1 MKFGQ
6 LYMTL
11 FNRNGYLLSVLFIL
25 ILSVSAF
32 GQIANRN
39 PEELMNIDV
48 DEKLGDQV
56 PGDIQLINAL
66 GQTFTL
72 DSLYHRD
79 KPILLVMAYYNC
91 PMLCTLVLNGVVE
104 GLRPVS
110 LAPGRDYYVLVVSI
124 DPNET
129 PQLAKAKQQN
139 YVASMDKEG
148 ARNGMIFTVAQEEQS
163 RSLADA
169 IGFKYYYV
177 EERKE
182 WAHPAVVTLLSPEGV
197 ISRYLYG
204 IAFKPN
210 DLKLG
215 LLEASQGKIGSAVD
229 KVLLY
234 CFHYDPDSKGYVVF
248 ATNVMKVA
256 GIATVVIL
264 LIFLGLLWG
273 KETVKKVG
281 KN

>member
-6 LYMTL
+6 LDMTL
-11 FNRNGYLLSVLFIL
+11 LTRNGYLLSVLFIL
-25 ILSVSAF
+25 ILSVSAS

-39 PEELMNIDV
+39 PDELMNIDV
-48 DEKLGDQV
+48 DEKLGDKV

-66 GQTFTL
+66 GETFIL

-79 KPILLVMAYYNC
+79 KPIVLVMAYYNC

-182 WAHPAVVTLLSPEGV
+182 WAHPAVVTLLSPKGV

-215 LLEASQGKIGSAVD
+215 LLEASQGKIGSAMD

>member
-1 MKFGQ
+1 MHI
-6 LYMTL
+6 LT
-11 FNRNGYLLSVLFIL
+11 RNGYFLSVLFIL
-25 ILSVSAF
+25 LLSIFSFA
-32 GQIANRN
+32 QIANRN
-39 PEELMNIDV
+39 PDELLNIDV
-48 DEKLGDQV
+48 EEKLGEQV
-56 PGDIQLINAL
+56 PGDIQLTNAR
-66 GQTFTL
+66 GESITL
-72 DSLYHRD
+72 DSLYHRG
-79 KPILLVMAYYNC
+79 KPIVLVMAYYNC

-110 LAPGRDYYVLVVSI
+110 LIPAKDYYVLVVSI

-129 PQLAKAKQQN
+129 PQLAQAKKQN
-139 YVASMDKEG
+139 YVASIDKKG
-148 ARNGMIFTVAQEEQS
+148 AQEGMIFTIALQEQS
-163 RSLADA
+163 RALANA

-177 EERKE
+177 EERQE
-182 WAHPAVVTLLSPEGV
+182 WAHPAVVTLLSPDGV

-204 IAFKPN
+204 ISFKPN

-215 LLEASQGKIGSAVD
+215 LLEASQGKIGSAMD

-234 CFHYDPDSKGYVVF
+234 CYHYDPDSKGYVVF
-248 ATNVMKVA
+248 ATNVMKIA
-256 GIATVVIL
+256 GISTVVIL

>member
-1 MKFGQ
+1 
-6 LYMTL
+6 MTV

-25 ILSVSAF
+25 TITLAAS

-39 PEELMNIDV
+39 PDELMNIDV
-48 DEKLGDQV
+48 DEKLGEKV

-66 GQTFTL
+66 GEPLTL

-79 KPILLVMAYYNC
+79 KPIVLVMAYYNC

-110 LAPGRDYYVLVVSI
+110 LAPGSDYYVVVVSI

-129 PQLAKAKQQN
+129 PQLAKAKKQN
-139 YVASMDKEG
+139 YVASMDKKG
-148 ARNGMIFTVAQEEQS
+148 AKEGMIFTVAQEEQS
-163 RSLADA
+163 RALADA

-197 ISRYLYG
+197 VSRYLYG

-215 LLEASQGKIGSAVD
+215 LLEAAQGKIGSAMD

-273 KETVKKVG
+273 KETVKKIG
-281 KN
+281 KT

>member
-6 LYMTL
+6 KNVTIL
-11 FNRNGYLLSVLFIL
+11 NRNGYLLSVLFIL
-25 ILSVSAF
+25 ILSISASA
-32 GQIANRN
+32 QIANRN
-39 PEELMNIDV
+39 PDELMNIDV
-48 DEKLGDQV
+48 NEKLGDKV
-56 PGDIQLINAL
+56 PGDIHLINAL
-66 GQTFTL
+66 GKPFTL

-79 KPILLVMAYYNC
+79 KPIVLVMAYYNC

-110 LAPGRDYYVLVVSI
+110 LAPGSDYYVLVVSI

-129 PQLAKAKQQN
+129 PQLAKAKKQN
-139 YVASMDKEG
+139 YVASMDKKG
-148 ARNGMIFTVAQEEQS
+148 AQQGMIFTVARKEQS
-163 RSLADA
+163 KALADA

-177 EERKE
+177 EERQE

-215 LLEASQGKIGSAVD
+215 LLEAARGKIGSAMD

-256 GIATVVIL
+256 GIATVIIL

>member
-110 LAPGRDYYVLVVSI
+110 LSPGRDYYVLVVSI